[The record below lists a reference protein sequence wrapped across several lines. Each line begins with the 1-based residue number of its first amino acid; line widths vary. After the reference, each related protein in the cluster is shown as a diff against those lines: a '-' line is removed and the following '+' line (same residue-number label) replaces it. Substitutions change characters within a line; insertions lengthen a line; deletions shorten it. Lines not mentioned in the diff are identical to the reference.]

1 MQIHVPSLKRA
12 IIAFWLLCF
21 VVSRVTATG
30 DAVPVTKRVSTQQ
43 HLSLQDTNTTAHH
56 APRSLAKFNI
66 NNWHKCSPFDKDLS
80 TKLNSITISRKDCKK
95 RCLAA
100 SSSCKAFLWKKKEKN
115 GRKICW
121 LIRHDTSAVSVTQR
135 KNRITCGLLKRDQTD
150 TEEPNPTPSSLPV
163 ASASAAPSFA
173 PSSLYITRDE
183 LMSDGNG
190 VSFPSDIDVQLQS
203 NSSAQDEF
211 GVVITTHAFNAD
223 DVDFKVDYTQTSF
236 ADVQSNYE
244 SQLILFFATSGTY
257 PEMLLQSDNDFA
269 NFTALIAGFLKSKI
283 HTTLD
288 YTWFYSGTK
297 EASGSDSTAKH
308 LRLSLRIRRLNNT
321 IYSYFQEPSD
331 QNWQQIG
338 SPLAL
343 PSPMH
348 DAPLQFGY
356 RVKKEWQVH
365 HNFTVRAQK
374 LAGGSPL
381 PIPTRA
387 PTMAPTEKRTWI
399 NPGTNYKEPVC
410 PTTLDRS
417 GVSGG
422 NPYEVRGVGG
432 GGAMSGLSISPWN
445 NHWFVG
451 TDMGTLFR
459 SNDAGALW
467 YPVSH
472 YEAKYHSH
480 LPVSAPVGFTT
491 NPAIVVHATCHRDV
505 ANRDCV
511 AQRSIDSGLT
521 WNPINIT
528 GGTRVDYVGG
538 PVLDHV
544 PMQWTGSLIENSGFV
559 YVTCYE
565 TGHIY
570 KSIDDGGNWTYVDV
584 PFNNTNP
591 AVGIFLDETSATT
604 RYIYFATSH
613 GVFMW
618 KDGEE
623 SEAREIWAPD
633 GNMLLQSFTG
643 ARSELG
649 STGSSLITLAF
660 IDSDNAACNDKPTQE
675 CGYVHIV
682 SAQVDSVAAE
692 THDFVF
698 IKTDQKGFRVASSP
712 SDAELLYVTGARSW
726 PDASGTSVWV
736 GSFNEEGGRFDFTLK
751 FRQYP
756 RWDSDKLDYSG
767 VGLDVGYWDGGYYMW
782 AIHPKNSSIAG
793 GSGNFFLHV
802 VSFNLKFGYP

>member
-1 MQIHVPSLKRA
+1 MVARTT
-12 IIAFWLLCF
+12 
-21 VVSRVTATG
+21 VTG
-30 DAVPVTKRVSTQQ
+30 DAAPVTKRGVLSTQQQ
-43 HLSLQDTNTTAHH
+43 HLSLQDTNTDAH
-56 APRSLAKFNI
+56 ARSLATFNI
-66 NNWHKCSPFDKDLS
+66 TNWHKCSPFDKESS
-80 TKLNSITISRKDCKK
+80 TKLSSITISKNRCKK
-95 RCLAA
+95 RCLNS
-100 SSSCKAFLWKKKEKN
+100 SSSCKAFLWRKKKS
-115 GRKICW
+115 GRKVCW
-121 LIRHDTSAVSVTQR
+121 LIHHDTSAVAVTQR
-135 KNRITCGLLKRDQTD
+135 NNRIACGLLNSDQTD
-150 TEEPNPTPSSLPV
+150 TEEPSRTPSSSPV
-163 ASASAAPSFA
+163 ASASDAPSFA

-190 VSFPSDIDVQLQS
+190 VSFPSDIDVQLRS
-203 NSSAQDEF
+203 NSSASYEF

-223 DVDFKVDYTQTSF
+223 DVDFEVDYTQTSF
-236 ADVQSNYE
+236 AGVQSAYE

-257 PEMLLQSDNDFA
+257 PEMLLQSDNNFA
-269 NFTALIAGFLKSKI
+269 NFTALIAGSVKSKI
-283 HTTLD
+283 HTTLN
-288 YTWFYSGTK
+288 YTWFYAGTK
-297 EASGSDSTAKH
+297 EASGSASTAAKH
-308 LRLSLRIRRLNNT
+308 LQLSLRIRRLNNEICT
-321 IYSYFQEPSD
+321 YFRVPGD

-338 SPLAL
+338 SPLIL
-343 PSPMH
+343 PSSMH
-348 DAPLQFGY
+348 DVPLQFGY

-374 LAGGSPL
+374 LAGGPSL
-381 PIPTRA
+381 PIPTRT
-387 PTMAPTEKRTWI
+387 PTMAPTETKTWI
-399 NPGTNYKEPVC
+399 NPGTNHKEPVC

-445 NHWFVG
+445 NLWFVG

-459 SNDAGALW
+459 SIDAGALW

-472 YEAKYHSH
+472 YEAKYHPN

-491 NPAIVVHATCHRDV
+491 DPAIVVHATCHRDV

-511 AQRSIDSGLT
+511 AQRSIDSGVT

-528 GGTRVDYVGG
+528 GGTRVDYVGN

-570 KSIDDGGNWTYVDV
+570 KSMDNGGNWTYVDV

-591 AVGIFLDETSATT
+591 AVGLFLDEASAST

-623 SEAREIWAPD
+623 SQAREIWASD
-633 GNMLLQSFTG
+633 GNMLLRSFTG

-649 STGSSLITLAF
+649 NTGSPLITLAF
-660 IDSDNAACNDKPTQE
+660 IDSDDAACHNNPTQD

-692 THDFVF
+692 AHNFVF
-698 IKTDQKGFRVASSP
+698 TKTGQNGFRVASSP

-736 GSFNEEGGRFDFTLK
+736 GSFNEGEEKFDFSLK

-756 RWDSDKLDYSG
+756 RWSSDKLDYSA
-767 VGLDVGYWDGGYYMW
+767 VGLDVGYWDGGYYRW

-802 VSFNLKFGYP
+802 VSFNLKLVNV